1 MLILIIIA
9 ISKLVE
15 IKNSSKYLIGYL
27 DEGIRPLVL
36 ILPRMSG
43 YVKTFKS
50 KDGDKDK
57 KTKLMTFR
65 IDDHKLLEKYKT
77 ISTKIE
83 DRYIKTKIRTYGDNV
98 YSNFCCLNEPKDG
111 VEFETFT
118 TSSIASLVIYESKY
132 YLQVYLDKNSY
143 KIANMKMT
151 DYLDDNLFET
161 DEN

>member
-1 MLILIIIA
+1 
-9 ISKLVE
+9 
-15 IKNSSKYLIGYL
+15 
-27 DEGIRPLVL
+27 
-36 ILPRMSG
+36 
-43 YVKTFKS
+43 
-50 KDGDKDK
+50 
-57 KTKLMTFR
+57 MTFH
-65 IDDHKLLEKYKT
+65 IDDHKLLQKYKA

-98 YSNFCCLNEPKDG
+98 YSNFCGLNEPKDG

-118 TSSIASLVIYESKY
+118 VSSIASLVIYESKY
-132 YLQVYLDKNSY
+132 YLQVYLDNYSY